1 MKRKI
6 RTAII
11 LNKNLLKHY
20 VFTVTFDQFKV
31 KKMNICNHLLKKKV
45 KGYINCLVSKIL
57 LKYSI

>member
-31 KKMNICNHLLKKKV
+31 KKKMNICHHLLKKK
-45 KGYINCLVSKIL
+45 SKATSTVWFP
-57 LKYSI
+57 KFF